1 MGMVIVVGGPQYRVG
16 SHRLFVSLA
25 RDIAARGVAVLRFDC
40 RGMGDSEGEFPGFEM
55 VEPDIEAAITA
66 LLAFAPSISKVAL
79 WALCDGASAISV
91 YAHKDPRVT
100 NIALINPWVRTE
112 AVQARAYLKHYYLQ
126 RLIHPAFLQKLR
138 SGEFDALEATRSLVH
153 IVVRAL
159 RGDPRRE
166 KDGANVGATLHDR
179 MAIALGKF
187 SGSILLIMSGRDLT
201 AREFDDV
208 TGHSRRWQE
217 IFAADRFQRHELKE
231 ADHTF
236 AQREWRE
243 QMTIWTNNWLK
254 QNAAANRGSSAR

>member
-100 NIALINPWVRTE
+100 GIALINPWVRTE

-187 SGSILLIMSGRDLT
+187 AGSIMLIMSGRDLT